1 MATKRAV
8 DEVQEYT
15 IKIPTSAIPL
25 VEYAAK
31 AQGWRPEVQQQDGTT
46 APNPV
51 SAVSHCFRMMVQVMK
66 ANAVNSYASE
76 KAEEAR
82 QAVAKE
88 MDTAAAEWIA
98 LMEQA
103 PQ

>member
-1 MATKRAV
+1 MANKRSV
-8 DEVQEYT
+8 DDVQELVV
-15 IKIPTSAIPL
+15 KIPTSALPL

-31 AQGWRPEVQQQDGTT
+31 AQGWQPEVRQQDGTT

-51 SAVSHCFRMMVQVMK
+51 SAVAYCFRMMVQVMK
-66 ANAVNSYASE
+66 ANAVNAYASE

-82 QAVAKE
+82 QTVAKE
-88 MDTAAAEWIA
+88 MDTAASEWIA

-103 PQ
+103 Q